1 MGAPWSGHLRIEVS
15 DRFNGRFV
23 LILRGRCKGLSFLR
37 RGVSGAVGV
46 LVWLECLDGVEGGE
60 Y

>member
-1 MGAPWSGHLRIEVS
+1 M
-15 DRFNGRFV
+15 
-23 LILRGRCKGLSFLR
+23 LIPRSRCKALSFLR

>member
-46 LVWLECLDGVEGGE
+46 LVRLECLDGV
-60 Y
+60 